1 MPGLH
6 TFRSFILLLCLMVM
20 VSCELVENDMCTFD
34 VQEGQ
39 VVDMKSSK
47 KQEGLFEMLN
57 ATHPETLEE
66 CYNSCCDVCTVV
78 SFAVE
83 DDSPNCYQFWCDP
96 PESCVFTDNDGFTS
110 VIVRLKG
117 FEDSEGEVDG
127 GVVEEADVFDWST
140 PEPEAST
147 AVDQTTQK
155 DSTSVMNTEEG
166 NGEISDS
173 NQGIGGSLHAL
184 PENTSLSVIGDGN
197 TTQVNISGGET
208 ASKILANET
217 TETLSASLSPN
228 QNGSMVSPSVAVSE
242 SVTNKSDSVTAQ
254 SFVTTENVTSSTSAT
269 SVSMTHSVT
278 NSERNSSKTDTV
290 NPQNAS
296 LPTNSSDGQ
305 KETVTP
311 TTLQLS
317 SHLPYQNMSP
327 ATPEGNTTS
336 LTSSS
341 TGHELPVTHSVT
353 PSVAQSV
360 TPSVSTIKTILYST
374 SPTSNKT
381 SDSLPQGTYPS
392 SSHTA
397 PSMASSHQPGIS
409 ETTASVTTVVDNEE
423 PTTQERVETTQAEAL
438 TTSQTEAQTTSQTE
452 QMSTMAHT
460 TVQPVITSGAA
471 TQQAVTTETGSGGSG
486 SSSEEFEDYTDHNET
501 TGSFGHR
508 MSDQTSTGALVA
520 AMCFGMLFV
529 FAVLVLLGKRFYEG
543 YQRRHYSKMDYLI
556 NGMYN

>member
-311 TTLQLS
+311 T
-317 SHLPYQNMSP
+317 
-327 ATPEGNTTS
+327 
-336 LTSSS
+336 
-341 TGHELPVTHSVT
+341 
-353 PSVAQSV
+353 
-360 TPSVSTIKTILYST
+360 K
-374 SPTSNKT
+374 
-381 SDSLPQGTYPS
+381 
-392 SSHTA
+392 
-397 PSMASSHQPGIS
+397 
-409 ETTASVTTVVDNEE
+409 TTASVTTVVDNEE